1 MRIIQNT
8 DGIIQIINEEEKPD
22 GHIEELN
29 IDSLKSEVSQSLI
42 NECEELCKDGLTRF
56 IFDKRISNISK
67 RNSSKSKS
75 ETRDI
80 NISDILEEEYYIS
93 NEEEFN
99 LMPSRFPYY
108 DTETKM
114 TCRWSK
120 HKIVTEWFEKLGF
133 NPGLSNVGPEME
145 QAFTLSVYDDE
156 TGGILY
162 KCILRIQPNLFINLI
177 AEYGDFIENKKTAY
191 KGFFNKNKIIDILK
205 ETSPNFYYEFYLKS
219 IIRNAKLEFIL
230 KKSTQ

>member
-1 MRIIQNT
+1 MRVVQNP
-8 DGIIQIINEEEKPD
+8 DGTVSIVNEDEKPD
-22 GHIEELN
+22 GYIEE
-29 IDSLKSEVSQSLI
+29 IIVDSVSSEVPKSLI
-42 NECEELCKDGLTRF
+42 EECERLCKDGRTRF
-56 IFDKRISNISK
+56 IFDKHLTNTARRRVSFSK
-67 RNSSKSKS
+67 E
-75 ETRDI
+75 ETSDI
-80 NISDILEEEYYIS
+80 NLDEILSDDYYIS
-93 NEEEFN
+93 DEKEFN

-162 KCILRIQPNLFINLI
+162 KCILRIQPNLFVNLI
-177 AEYGDFIENKKTAY
+177 AEHGDFIENKKTMY
-191 KGFFNKNKIIDILK
+191 KGFFKKSEILRLLN
-205 ETSPNFYYEFYLKS
+205 ETSPS
-219 IIRNAKLEFIL
+219 IYKMVVREVKLEEIL
-230 KKSTQ
+230 

>member
-1 MRIIQNT
+1 MRVVQNS
-8 DGIIQIINEEEKPD
+8 DGTVSIVNEDEKPD
-22 GHIEELN
+22 GYIEE
-29 IDSLKSEVSQSLI
+29 IIVDSVSSEVPKSLI
-42 NECEELCKDGLTRF
+42 EECERLCKDGRTRF
-56 IFDKRISNISK
+56 IFDKHLTNTARRRVSFSK
-67 RNSSKSKS
+67 E

-80 NISDILEEEYYIS
+80 DLDEILSDDYYIS
-93 NEEEFN
+93 DENEFN

-162 KCILRIQPNLFINLI
+162 KCILRIQPNLFVNLI
-177 AEYGDFIENKKTAY
+177 AEHGDFIENKKTMY
-191 KGFFNKNKIIDILK
+191 KGFFKKSEILRLLN
-205 ETSPNFYYEFYLKS
+205 ETSPS
-219 IIRNAKLEFIL
+219 IYKMIVREVKLEEIL
-230 KKSTQ
+230 